1 MASFQRVVGKKIEPL
16 EDNWFDQY
24 KDTAEKLLI
33 DIGTGDG
40 RFILDAAREH
50 PEWLCIGIDAAAEN
64 MQKNAGKASA
74 KPKKGGLPNVL
85 FLRGA
90 AENLPGPFAGKAD
103 MVTVNYPWGSLMRIV
118 SEPDLDNMKKIR
130 DLCKPGAELTVFL
143 NYYVFEDREYME
155 RLGFS
160 DIAKPAENED
170 LPEIYKQAGFQ
181 INKSEIFAGDPP
193 FRTMWGR
200 HLVRGSNRTTLLIEA
215 EAI

>member
-1 MASFQRVVGKKIEPL
+1 MASFQKVVGKKILPL

-24 KDTAEKLLI
+24 EDSTEKRLI

-40 RFILDAAREH
+40 RFILDTAREH
-50 PEWLCIGIDAAAEN
+50 PEWLCIGMDAAAEN

-74 KPKKGGLPNVL
+74 KPKKGGLSNAMFV
-85 FLRGA
+85 RGA

-118 SEPDLDNMKKIR
+118 SEPDPDNLKKIR
-130 DLCKPGAELTVFL
+130 QLCKNGADLSIFL
-143 NYYVFEDREYME
+143 NYYVFEDRDYME
-155 RLGFS
+155 RLGFA
-160 DIAKPAENED
+160 DIIKPAENEA
-170 LPEIYKQAGFQ
+170 LPDIYLQAGFR